1 MFWSTLFDI
10 INGAR
15 SFYKFSFFNII
26 FGHKKV
32 INLGFSASTGW
43 SGTTSHLRYCFGTPH
58 FHESSTHP
66 SLNIR
71 NCQAISDIQ
80 MIENIIMSSHAP
92 QIDVN
97 GLIVVYR
104 FLALLIKWWCS
115 GGNRTRTLQI
125 TGRRLSMHG
134 HPSGPGTFS
143 VCSWDCT
150 DLRPIYDKKGGF

>member
-1 MFWSTLFDI
+1 MRTSPSEDFGAPFIFFGKEENPNIFD
-10 INGAR
+10 
-15 SFYKFSFFNII
+15 FN
-26 FGHKKV
+26 KKV

-125 TGRRLSMHG
+125 TGRCLSTHG
-134 HPSGPGTFS
+134 HPSDPCAFTS
-143 VCSWDCT
+143 
-150 DLRPIYDKKGGF
+150 K

>member
-1 MFWSTLFDI
+1 MCKGKTKK
-10 INGAR
+10 NV
-15 SFYKFSFFNII
+15 K
-26 FGHKKV
+26 KKV

-125 TGRRLSMHG
+125 TGRRLSTHG
-134 HPSGPGTFS
+134 HPFLAFLQWWSLLMIANTTLVYFLW
-143 VCSWDCT
+143 C
-150 DLRPIYDKKGGF
+150 LFFRFEQRK

>member
-1 MFWSTLFDI
+1 MTSLFWKPLL
-10 INGAR
+10 
-15 SFYKFSFFNII
+15 I
-26 FGHKKV
+26 FHKL

-92 QIDVN
+92 QIDIN
-97 GLIVVYR
+97 GLTVVYR

-115 GGNRTRTLQI
+115 GTGNRTPTIQT
-125 TGRRLSMHG
+125 TGRRLSTHG
-134 HPSGPGTFS
+134 HPSGPRTFEYFPKYVVPTIFLPES
-143 VCSWDCT
+143 Q
-150 DLRPIYDKKGGF
+150 LF